1 MADDGDMRAALE
13 EMLRS
18 GAFTRRE
25 EKLLERLLAKPSAS
39 IKELFE
45 IAARFGM
52 YGNENLRAYLKAG
65 ALTPEDAKK
74 LKKQHANRYATMR
87 KKQQYVGPVL
97 AQLNR
102 RFRKHGVAAQVRP
115 GKLKQTY
122 ALHTD

>member
-1 MADDGDMRAALE
+1 MADDIRTELE

-45 IAARFGM
+45 IAAKFGM
-52 YGNENLRAYLKAG
+52 YGNENLRTNLKAG
-65 ALTPEDAKK
+65 SITFEDAKK
-74 LKKQHANRYATMR
+74 LKKQHANRYSTMR

-102 RFRKHGVAAQVRP
+102 RFRKHGIAAQVRP